1 MDYFENFLNVNG
13 GMAEHLALSAL
24 PFIKEVFK
32 QSKGPLQL
40 VINVGQNALLEKKR
54 CINARKTKSS
64 DLLKW

>member
-40 VINVGQNALLEKKR
+40 VINVGQNAILESKR
-54 CINARKTKSS
+54 
-64 DLLKW
+64 